1 MDNQR
6 FLLWASFGL
15 VLFLIY
21 QAWVQD
27 YQAVAP
33 AQQVAAS
40 PDLTPAP
47 QGGATAV
54 ADSGSDPDAD
64 LMPSLEAVPA
74 GPQDAGPISPEADN
88 KDMAGQ
94 QIRVVT
100 DVLDMRIDTLG
111 GALVYA
117 AMKRYP
123 VAKKRPNDPVVL
135 LNTGPDYFVVQTGL
149 RAAAGAAEPT
159 HRAQW
164 RADKT
169 DFRLADGSDEVA
181 VLLRWS
187 AEGMSATR
195 TYRFRR
201 GSYRI
206 EIETRIRNEGEAAW
220 RGADYLQ
227 MIRQNRQLKRSF
239 ASVDAYSFLG
249 PAVFDG
255 ERYDKLDAGDLE
267 EGPWR
272 VSVKGGWLALI
283 QHHFLVADV
292 PQPELVYQLE
302 ATLLDS
308 GRFLL
313 RSVGPTR
320 DIAPGASESF
330 MQTVFVGPKLHDQL
344 EAIGE
349 KLPLTVDYGFTT
361 IIAQPLF
368 WVLNKI
374 HSVVGNWGWSIIL
387 LTLLIKLV
395 FYKLAE
401 TSGRSMA
408 KMRKLQPRMK
418 ALQERYKDDR
428 QKLSQS
434 MMELYKQEKA
444 NPAAG
449 CLPLLVQMPV
459 FFALYWVLIES
470 VELRQAPW
478 ALWIND
484 LSSRDPYFVLP
495 VLMGISM
502 FAMQKLNPQPTD
514 PIQAKVMLAM
524 PLMMGAFMAFFPSG
538 LVLYWLVNNLLSI
551 AQQWRIN
558 KVVEAER

>member
-1 MDNQR
+1 
-6 FLLWASFGL
+6 
-15 VLFLIY
+15 
-21 QAWVQD
+21 
-27 YQAVAP
+27 
-33 AQQVAAS
+33 
-40 PDLTPAP
+40 
-47 QGGATAV
+47 
-54 ADSGSDPDAD
+54 
-64 LMPSLEAVPA
+64 
-74 GPQDAGPISPEADN
+74 
-88 KDMAGQ
+88 
-94 QIRVVT
+94 
-100 DVLDMRIDTLG
+100 
-111 GALVYA
+111 
-117 AMKRYP
+117 
-123 VAKKRPNDPVVL
+123 
-135 LNTGPDYFVVQTGL
+135 
-149 RAAAGAAEPT
+149 
-159 HRAQW
+159 
-164 RADKT
+164 
-169 DFRLADGSDEVA
+169 
-181 VLLRWS
+181 
-187 AEGMSATR
+187 
-195 TYRFRR
+195 
-201 GSYRI
+201 
-206 EIETRIRNEGEAAW
+206 
-220 RGADYLQ
+220 
-227 MIRQNRQLKRSF
+227 
-239 ASVDAYSFLG
+239 
-249 PAVFDG
+249 
-255 ERYDKLDAGDLE
+255 
-267 EGPWR
+267 
-272 VSVKGGWLALI
+272 
-283 QHHFLVADV
+283 QHHFLVAAVPPPDV
-292 PQPELVYQLE
+292 TYQLE
-302 ATLLDS
+302 AALLS
-308 GRFLL
+308 SNRYLL
-313 RSVGPTR
+313 RTVGPTR
-320 DIAPGASESF
+320 SVAPGAMESF
-330 MQTVFVGPKLHDQL
+330 PQTLFVGPKLQNQL
-344 EAIGE
+344 EEVGK

-374 HSVVGNWGWSIIL
+374 HSLVGNWGWAIIL
-387 LTLLIKLV
+387 LTILIKLV

-428 QKLSQS
+428 QKLSQA

>member
-15 VLFLIY
+15 LLFLIY
-21 QAWVQD
+21 QAGMEDYYVRPQD
-27 YQAVAP
+27 AAP
-33 AQQVAAS
+33 TAEMA
-40 PDLTPAP
+40 
-47 QGGATAV
+47 GATAQQGEGARGQV
-54 ADSGSDPDAD
+54 EESAD
-64 LMPSLEAVPA
+64 LLPDIDLAPGAPAADDTALEPLPPGERTATGA
-74 GPQDAGPISPEADN
+74 
-88 KDMAGQ
+88 KTL
-94 QIRVVT
+94 RVQT
-100 DVLDMRIDTLG
+100 DVFELEIDTLG
-111 GALVYA
+111 GALVHA
-117 AMKRYP
+117 AMLRYP
-123 VAKKRPNDPVVL
+123 VEKKRPNDPVVL
-135 LNTGPDYFVVQTGL
+135 LDNRRDYFVLQTGL
-149 RAAAGAAEPT
+149 RAAGGGEEPN
-159 HRAQW
+159 HRSQW
-164 RADKT
+164 SADRT
-169 DFRLADGSDEVA
+169 EYRLPDGGDDLV
-181 VLLRWS
+181 VNLRW
-187 AEGMSATR
+187 AGDKLSATR
-195 TYRFRR
+195 SYRFRR
-201 GSYRI
+201 GSYRVDI
-206 EIETRIRNEGEAAW
+206 ATRVSNDGDAEWA
-220 RGADYLQ
+220 GADYVQ
-227 MIRQNRQLKRSF
+227 IIRDNREIDRSF
-239 ASVDAYSFLG
+239 ASVESYSYRG

-255 ERYDKLDAGDLE
+255 ERYEKLDAGDL
-267 EGPWR
+267 GDGSWR
-272 VSVKGGWLALI
+272 VNTAGGWLALI
-283 QHHFLVADV
+283 QHHFLVAAV
-292 PQPELVYQLE
+292 PPASVAHQLE
-302 ATLLDS
+302 AALLDS
-308 GRFLL
+308 NRYLL
-313 RSVGPTR
+313 RAVGPVRSVAAGT
-320 DIAPGASESF
+320 SEEF
-330 MQTVFVGPKLHDQL
+330 AQVVYVGPKLQNQL
-344 EAIGE
+344 EEIGE

-374 HSVVGNWGWSIIL
+374 HSFVGNWGWAIIL
-387 LTLLIKLV
+387 LTILIKLV

-428 QKLSQS
+428 QKLSQA